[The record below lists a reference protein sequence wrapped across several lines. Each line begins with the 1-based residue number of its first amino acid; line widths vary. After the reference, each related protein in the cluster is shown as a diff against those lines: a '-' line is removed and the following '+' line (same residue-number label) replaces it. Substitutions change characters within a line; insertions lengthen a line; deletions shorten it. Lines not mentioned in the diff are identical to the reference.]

1 MPVYVCSAAPNKGSL
16 RATNGLLQKVVLIPR
31 TVGRV
36 TFRPFSQDD
45 ILGGYFTYIVLLAA
59 VCGSLCF
66 AVQLPWK

>member
-1 MPVYVCSAAPNKGSL
+1 MYLCSAAPNKGSL
-16 RATNGLLQKVVLIPR
+16 RATNGLPQTVVLIQR

-36 TFRPFSQDD
+36 TFRLFSQND

-66 AVQLPWK
+66 AVQLPWR